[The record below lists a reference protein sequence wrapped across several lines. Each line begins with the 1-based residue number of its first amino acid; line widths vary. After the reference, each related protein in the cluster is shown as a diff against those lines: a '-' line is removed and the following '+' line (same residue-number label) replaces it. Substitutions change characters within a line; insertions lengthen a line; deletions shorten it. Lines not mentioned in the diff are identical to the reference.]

1 MPVGRGQQAVA
12 AAYVGRFAPTP
23 SGPLHLGSLLTAV
36 ASWLD
41 ARAHHGRWRLRIDD
55 LDAPRV
61 VPGAKE
67 AILAALV
74 AHGLHWD
81 GPIARQSQLRRHH
94 RPALARLKANTFA
107 CRCTRRDLRG
117 SESCQGTC
125 RGLRLPAAGNAVRI
139 RLDEPAPAFC
149 DRVQGRLDAP
159 GEISDFIV
167 WRRDDM
173 AAYPLAVAVDD
184 QAMGIT
190 HVVRG
195 ADLLDN
201 TSRQL
206 HLIRHLGGIAPS
218 YAHIPVLT
226 TAAGEK
232 LSKHNDAT
240 AIDDR
245 AAVWNLAAVLCLL
258 GLEPPRRASPERMLE
273 WARTRWRID
282 RLARGRTLDGFVALE

>member
-1 MPVGRGQQAVA
+1 MPTT
-12 AAYVGRFAPTP
+12 YVGRFAPTP

-41 ARAHHGRWRLRIDD
+41 ARAHDGRWRLRIDD

-61 VPGAKE
+61 VPGAE
-67 AILAALV
+67 DAILAALV

-81 GPIARQSQLRRHH
+81 GPIVRQSQLQRRH
-94 RPALARLKANTFA
+94 RPALVRLKADTFT

-117 SESCQGTC
+117 SNNCRGTC
-125 RGLRLPAAGNAVRI
+125 RDLRLPAAGHAVRI
-139 RLDEPAPAFC
+139 RMEDPPPAFC
-149 DRVQGRLDAP
+149 DRVQGRLA
-159 GEISDFIV
+159 GLSETGDFIV

-173 AAYPLAVAVDD
+173 AAYPLAVVVDD
-184 QAMGIT
+184 QAMGVT

-201 TSRQL
+201 TPRQL
-206 HLIRHLGGIAPS
+206 HVLKHLGGVAPA
-218 YAHIPVLT
+218 YAHIPVLV

-245 AAVWNLAAVLCLL
+245 AAIWNLAAVLCLL
-258 GLEPPRRASPERMLE
+258 GLEPPRLGSPVRMLD
-273 WARTRWRID
+273 WARRRWRID
-282 RLARGRTLDGFVALE
+282 RLPRGRTLAGFVALE

>member
-1 MPVGRGQQAVA
+1 MA
-12 AAYVGRFAPTP
+12 AGYVGRFAPTP

-41 ARAHHGRWRLRIDD
+41 ARAHNGRWRLRIDD

-61 VPGAKE
+61 VPGAEE

-107 CRCTRRDLRG
+107 CHCTRRDLRG
-117 SESCQGTC
+117 SESCQSNC
-125 RGLRLPAAGNAVRI
+125 RDLRWPAAGNAVRI
-139 RLDEPAPAFC
+139 RLNEPPPAFR

-159 GEISDFIV
+159 GETGDFIV

-184 QAMGIT
+184 QAMGVT

-201 TSRQL
+201 TPRQL
-206 HLIRHLGGIAPS
+206 HLIQHLGGIAPA

-245 AAVWNLAAVLCLL
+245 AAVWHLAAVLCLL
-258 GLEPPRRASPERMLE
+258 GLEPPRLANAERMLE
-273 WARTRWRID
+273 WARARWRID
-282 RLARGRTLDGFVALE
+282 RLPRGRTLAGFVALE